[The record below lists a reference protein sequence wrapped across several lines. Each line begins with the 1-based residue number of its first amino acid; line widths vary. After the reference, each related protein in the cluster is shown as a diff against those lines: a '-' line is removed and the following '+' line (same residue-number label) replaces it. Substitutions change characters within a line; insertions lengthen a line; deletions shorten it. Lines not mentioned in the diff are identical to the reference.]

1 MGLETMLLSGLAL
14 SKLCDRDKSLGLSE
28 PRLPVC
34 EMGIMFVPTTQVS
47 KDSLRYAMQRKHFP
61 ALPKP

>member
-14 SKLCDRDKSLGLSE
+14 LKLCNRDKSLDLSE

-34 EMGIMFVPTTQVS
+34 EMGIMFVPTAQVS
-47 KDSLRYAMQRKHFP
+47 KDSLRYTMQRKT
-61 ALPKP
+61 LPSSA